1 MKKIITIFFLITAI
15 TTIAHAQTFSEWFR
29 QKKTQIKYLIEQ
41 IAAYE
46 VLLDYTTKGYNI
58 AQSGLTFIG
67 DMKKGEFDLHT
78 TYFNSLKVV
87 SSSVSHYSR
96 INDIISYG
104 NGIMSNFSKIMQTK
118 NMNAAEIN
126 YLHVVYN
133 NMNNECNKSLDELID
148 IVTDDTYTMK
158 DDQRIKRID
167 AVYFDMKDKYAFSQ
181 SFTSEALLLAA
192 QRQSTTSDINE
203 SLINNGL
210 Q

>member
-1 MKKIITIFFLITAI
+1 MKKILFVMPILCTVHLLE
-15 TTIAHAQTFSEWFR
+15 AQTFSEWFR

-41 IAAYE
+41 ITAYE

-58 AQSGLTFIG
+58 AQTGLTFIG

-87 SSSVSHYSR
+87 SPSVSKYSR
-96 INDIISYG
+96 INDIISYE
-104 NGIMSNFSKIMQTK
+104 NAIMSNFKTILQAK
-118 NMNAAEIN
+118 NMNPAEMN
-126 YLHVVYN
+126 YLNLVYN

-167 AVYFDMKDKYAFSQ
+167 AIYFDMKDKYAFSQ
-181 SFTSEALLLAA
+181 SFTSETLLLAG
-192 QRQSTTSDINE
+192 QRQSIIDDINE
-203 SLINNGL
+203 SRINNGL

>member
-1 MKKIITIFFLITAI
+1 MKRFILIFSVSIVCFTVK
-15 TTIAHAQTFSEWFR
+15 AQTFSEWFR

-58 AQSGLTFIG
+58 AQTGLTFIG

-87 SSSVSHYSR
+87 NSSVSHYSR
-96 INDIISYG
+96 INDIIFYE
-104 NGIMSNFSKIMQTK
+104 NAIIKNFKNVLQIK
-118 NMNAAEIN
+118 NMNVAETS
-126 YLHVVYN
+126 YLNLVYS
-133 NMNNECNKSLDELID
+133 NMNTECNKLLDELID
-148 IVTDDTYTMK
+148 VVTDDSYTMK
-158 DDQRIKRID
+158 DDERIKRVDSI
-167 AVYFDMKDKYAFSQ
+167 YLDMKDKYAFSQ
-181 SFTSEALLLAA
+181 SFASETLLLSAE
-192 QRQSTTSDINE
+192 RQTATGDINE